1 MDINK
6 LVDDCRDLISD
17 YTSWPDDIV
26 YEALEMQG
34 YKDKEEREKL
44 GVKEVVKRETGERS
58 RWSYVM
64 QSVWKI
70 GDDYISFWWDA
81 PATEGQEGQ
90 PTNMECSKVEKKVE
104 VIEKV
109 TYK

>member
-1 MDINK
+1 MNINK
-6 LVDDCRDLISD
+6 LVDDCRGLIGN

-34 YKDKEEREKL
+34 YENKEEREKI
-44 GVKEVVKRETGERS
+44 GVKEVLKEETGDRR
-58 RWSYVM
+58 RWSYTM
-64 QSVWKI
+64 QSVWQI
-70 GDDYISFWWDA
+70 GNKYISFWWEA

-90 PTNMECSKVEKKVE
+90 PTDMECSEVEKKVE

>member
-1 MDINK
+1 MDIDK
-6 LVDDCRDLISD
+6 LIDDCGELIGD
-17 YTSWPDDIV
+17 YTSLPDDIV

-34 YKDKEEREKL
+34 YKSREERDKL
-44 GVKEVVKRETGERS
+44 GVKEVLNKETGERS

-70 GDDYISFWWDA
+70 GDKYISFWWDR

-90 PTNMECSKVEKKVE
+90 PTRMECSEVEKKVE
-104 VIEKV
+104 IVEKV
-109 TYK
+109 TYN